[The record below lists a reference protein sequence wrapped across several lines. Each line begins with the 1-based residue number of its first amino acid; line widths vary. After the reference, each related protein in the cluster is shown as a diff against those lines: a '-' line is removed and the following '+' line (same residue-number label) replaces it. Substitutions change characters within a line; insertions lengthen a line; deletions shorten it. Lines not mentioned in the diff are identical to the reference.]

1 MVTMKNILSLSLL
14 SLLFVTYSAK
24 AQEVTGLSD
33 WQIFLDPGHSQT
45 ENMGLYSY
53 SEAEKTLRVALNLR
67 ELLATQTDIETVY
80 MSRDSDNDQV
90 GLSQRTDLA
99 NSLGPDF
106 YYSIHS
112 DAGGPDANSTLMLY
126 GGWRQNGETVEK
138 SPKGGQK
145 MGAHL
150 DTILTDA
157 MRIGRRG
164 NYADRT
170 FYQGFPA
177 NHDNNWPYLS
187 VNRRSNM
194 ASLLSEAGFHTNPYQ
209 QQRNLN
215 AEYKKLEAQ
224 SAFWAILAYHEL
236 DRPTVGI
243 LTGEI
248 SDADNGNKLNG
259 ATISVQEKSYTTNTY
274 ASLFNNHSNNP
285 NQLSNGF
292 YYIEELTNEL
302 TEVIFD
308 APDYYADTLE
318 VEIKDTFLTF
328 LDTDLT
334 SSVAPFVANT
344 EPTQGSDTFDPG
356 EYLQIEFSR
365 AMSTSSVEKVI
376 SVSPEVAFEHFW
388 LKNKT
393 LVINTENFVFET
405 EYTVTIG
412 EEANDTS
419 SYKHGFDG
427 DADGEAGGSYTLTFT
442 TGPEDT
448 EPPRVTMIDPFRTAV
463 KDRKQLVNVEFNEA
477 LDLTSLQETTIQL
490 TNGSGN
496 QVEGESQLYNVGE
509 GSALT
514 FFPTD
519 SLAADE
525 SYTLTV
531 KGHLKDLV
539 GNELGADR
547 TGTFTT
553 ENLETTYHRVIDD
566 FDGGVSS
573 WWEPQQSGSTEGI
586 KTLETSRTL
595 NDSTLNLSTG
605 SEGSMQISYGW
616 DTSAPSHLIRIYL
629 APGSTPQGVRF
640 NSSYTVQAYVFGDNS
655 GNQFRFMLRDG
666 SSQLEGS
673 PWFTINWKGWKLVS
687 WNMEEDGVVGWVNG
701 NSSYSG
707 NGYVDSFQLTY
718 TDGANANGFVVID
731 DFRIVQYGVPTS
743 VEGDLLGENGLPTR
757 VELRQNYPNPF
768 NPTTNI
774 EFALPQNSEVKI
786 ILYNISGQKVAT
798 IVDKAMSAGT
808 HTVNFDAS
816 ALSSGIYI
824 YQMQTANEVMTR
836 KMTLIK

>member
-1 MVTMKNILSLSLL
+1 MKKTLSLTLFSLL
-14 SLLFVTYSAK
+14 LISFSTK

-33 WQIFLDPGHSQT
+33 WQIFLDPGHSNT
-45 ENMGLYSY
+45 ENMGLYDY
-53 SEAEKTLRVALNLR
+53 SEAEKNLSVALNLR
-67 ELLATQTDIETVY
+67 SILANKTDIETVY
-80 MSRDSDNDQV
+80 MSRDSQDDYI
-90 GLSQRTDLA
+90 GLSQRSDLA

-106 YYSIHS
+106 FLSIHS

-138 SPKGGQK
+138 TPNGGK
-145 MGAHL
+145 RMGAYL
-150 DTILTDA
+150 DTLLTDA

-177 NHDNNWPYLS
+177 NHSNTWPYLS
-187 VNRRSNM
+187 VNRRTNM

-215 AEYKKLEAQ
+215 AEYKRMESMAMFWTILE
-224 SAFWAILAYHEL
+224 YHNLE
-236 DRPTVGI
+236 RPTVGI

-248 SDADNGNKLNG
+248 SDADNGGKLNG
-259 ATISVQEKSYTTNTY
+259 ATISAQGQTYTTDTY
-274 ASLFNNHSNNP
+274 ASLFSNHSNNP

-292 YYIEELTNEL
+292 YYLEGLDNEL
-302 TEVIFD
+302 TEVIID

-318 VEIKDTFLTF
+318 VEIKDDFLTF

-334 SSVAPFVANT
+334 SNVAPYVVTSDPA
-344 EPTQGSDTFDPG
+344 QGSDTFDPG

-365 AMSTSSVEKVI
+365 AMSTSSVEKVLSI
-376 SVSPEVAFEHFW
+376 SPEVSYDYFW

-393 LVINTENFVFET
+393 LVINTENFAYET
-405 EYTVTIG
+405 EYTLTIG

-419 SYKHGFDG
+419 AYKHGFDG
-427 DADGEAGGSYTLTFT
+427 DADGEAGGTYTLTFS

-448 EPPRVTMIDPFRTAV
+448 EPPRVTMIDPFRTSV
-463 KDRKQLVNVEFNEA
+463 KDRKQIVNVEFNEP
-477 LDLTSLQETTIQL
+477 LDSTSLQETTMQL
-490 TNGSGN
+490 TDGSGN
-496 QVEGESQLYNVGE
+496 QVDGHVQLYTVGE

-514 FFPTD
+514 FFPSD

-525 SYTLTV
+525 SYTIRV

-539 GNELGADR
+539 GNELGPDR
-547 TGTFTT
+547 TGSFTT

-566 FDGGVSS
+566 FDGGLSS

-586 KTLETSRTL
+586 RTTETSRTL
-595 NDSTLNLSTG
+595 NDSTINLSTG
-605 SEGSMQISYGW
+605 SEGAMQISYGW
-616 DTSAPSHLIRIYL
+616 ETSAPSHLIRVYL
-629 APGSTPQGVRF
+629 APGTSPQSVRF
-640 NSSYTVQAYVFGDNS
+640 NSGYTVQAYVFGDNS
-655 GNQFRFMLRDG
+655 GNQIRFMLRDG

-673 PWFTINWKGWKLVS
+673 PWFTIDWKGWKLVS
-687 WNMEEDGVVGWVNG
+687 WNMEDDGIIGWVNG
-701 NSSYSG
+701 NGSFSG

-718 TDGANANGFVVID
+718 ADGAQSKGFIVID

-743 VEGDLLGENGLPTR
+743 FENDLIGENGLPTR
-757 VELRQNYPNPF
+757 VELGQNYPNPF

-786 ILYNISGQKVAT
+786 TLYNISGQKVAT
-798 IVDKAMSAGT
+798 IVDQAMSAGS
-808 HTVNFDAS
+808 HTVSFDAS
-816 ALSSGIYI
+816 RLSSGIYI
-824 YQMQTANEVMTR
+824 YQMQTANEVMTK